1 ARGAAGRAPGARR
14 PLPPGGTADLPPDP
28 AADPGRAGARA
39 HPALAGARPLPAH
52 RDRAGVRPRGRR
64 GAHGPRRRDPRL
76 PRRTGGPHQRDQ
88 ALPGREGRG
97 APPLRARAAAPRGAG
112 RGPGLRRR
120 RGPGPLRR
128 GRELRPARDA
138 RPRAA
143 PGRPLRDLF
152 RSGGGDHGPRGAAP
166 RAFPGGTRA
175 MIRVLLADDH
185 TLVRQGLAQI
195 LKGAVDVE
203 VVAQAGDGSEAVE
216 TALET
221 KPDVVVLDVSMPRL
235 SGLEAARRIKKE
247 LPRSRVLALT
257 MHDEDEFILKMVR
270 AGVSGY
276 LVKDSAASELLAAIR
291 ALAAGK

>member
-1 ARGAAGRAPGARR
+1 
-14 PLPPGGTADLPPDP
+14 
-28 AADPGRAGARA
+28 
-39 HPALAGARPLPAH
+39 
-52 RDRAGVRPRGRR
+52 
-64 GAHGPRRRDPRL
+64 
-76 PRRTGGPHQRDQ
+76 
-88 ALPGREGRG
+88 
-97 APPLRARAAAPRGAG
+97 
-112 RGPGLRRR
+112 
-120 RGPGPLRR
+120 
-128 GRELRPARDA
+128 
-138 RPRAA
+138 
-143 PGRPLRDLF
+143 
-152 RSGGGDHGPRGAAP
+152 
-166 RAFPGGTRA
+166 

-291 ALAAGK
+291 ALAAGKGYFGAQASRVLAEAWQERKPVVEDPYGRLTDREREVFHLVIEGKTNAQVAQRLYISAKTVDNHRTRLMEKLGVHSTAELVRFAAKRGLIT